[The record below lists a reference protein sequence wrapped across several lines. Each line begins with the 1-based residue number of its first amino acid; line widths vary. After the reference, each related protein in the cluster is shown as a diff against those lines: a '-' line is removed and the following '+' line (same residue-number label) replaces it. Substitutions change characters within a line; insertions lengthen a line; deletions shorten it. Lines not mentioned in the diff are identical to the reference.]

1 MILAIVLWC
10 VSILH
15 YVWKNLVQGY
25 DKLAA
30 SWSFWK
36 DQLEYKQHVTRRM
49 MKPHQTTFSKL
60 FFDYLARQ
68 GIWWK
73 FRENSTEKSMEY
85 QNIWIS
91 SRISPYFQDSPPMIH
106 MDSPEIRLRVP
117 CKVPSSPI
125 NRLHQNTSKKHTQNP
140 RGQFSACHL
149 WRRPSITTMKWWI
162 LLSRNWPLLSLRH

>member
-1 MILAIVLWC
+1 MMCFYLALCMEKLGAGLRQVGCQWVFLKRSTRIQTARDSEDDEASPNHILEIVLR
-10 VSILH
+10 LPGTTR
-15 YVWKNLVQGY
+15 NLMEIQG
-25 DKLAA
+25 
-30 SWSFWK
+30 
-36 DQLEYKQHVTRRM
+36 
-49 MKPHQTTFSKL
+49 
-60 FFDYLARQ
+60 
-68 GIWWK
+68 K